1 MGFLLMNYSI
11 DRLYELSMAL
21 RKRCFDVYRP
31 PRESRKM
38 AGLKGINYGV
48 GGHYDLYIC
57 PRTKFAERFVRLL
70 VDSGT
75 LAELTLAADVKV
87 ISNDEIEKLG
97 RDLKIHFVKYSIR

>member
-1 MGFLLMNYSI
+1 MGFRLMNLLI

-75 LAELTLAADVKV
+75 LAELTLAANIKV

-97 RDLKIHFVKYSIR
+97 RDFKLIL